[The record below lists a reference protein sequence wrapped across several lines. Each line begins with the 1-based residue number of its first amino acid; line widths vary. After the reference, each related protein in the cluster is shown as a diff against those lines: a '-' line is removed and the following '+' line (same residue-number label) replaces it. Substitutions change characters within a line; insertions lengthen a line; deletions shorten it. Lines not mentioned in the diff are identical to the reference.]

1 MKNIDVEIYISQMIT
16 FFEKN
21 PKDFIDLVGNIEK
34 EIFYNKMKERSL
46 KNVKEKKD
54 LILTKEQIIDIVI
67 ELQDPNLNEKKD
79 ITLVNLKNMTLDKYS
94 NKQFN
99 YDTFDLTN
107 SSNSTVSNTN
117 LSFCLALL
125 SKIMLI
131 SSRIKIKQRL
141 LRNS

>member
-46 KNVKEKKD
+46 KNVKEEKD
-54 LILTKEQIIDIVI
+54 LILSKEQIIDIVI

-79 ITLVNLKNMTLDKYS
+79 DIKNIENIILKTKFGNIFL
-94 NKQFN
+94 N
-99 YDTFDLTN
+99 
-107 SSNSTVSNTN
+107 
-117 LSFCLALL
+117 
-125 SKIMLI
+125 
-131 SSRIKIKQRL
+131 
-141 LRNS
+141 

>member
-79 ITLVNLKNMTLDKYS
+79 DIKNIENIILKTKFGNIFL
-94 NKQFN
+94 N
-99 YDTFDLTN
+99 
-107 SSNSTVSNTN
+107 
-117 LSFCLALL
+117 
-125 SKIMLI
+125 
-131 SSRIKIKQRL
+131 
-141 LRNS
+141 

>member
-21 PKDFIDLVGNIEK
+21 TKDFIDLVGNIEK

-79 ITLVNLKNMTLDKYS
+79 DIKNIENIILKTKFGNIFL
-94 NKQFN
+94 N
-99 YDTFDLTN
+99 
-107 SSNSTVSNTN
+107 
-117 LSFCLALL
+117 
-125 SKIMLI
+125 
-131 SSRIKIKQRL
+131 
-141 LRNS
+141 

>member
-46 KNVKEKKD
+46 KNVKEEKD
-54 LILTKEQIIDIVI
+54 LILSKKQIIDIVI

-79 ITLVNLKNMTLDKYS
+79 DIKNIENIILKTKFGNIFL
-94 NKQFN
+94 N
-99 YDTFDLTN
+99 
-107 SSNSTVSNTN
+107 
-117 LSFCLALL
+117 
-125 SKIMLI
+125 
-131 SSRIKIKQRL
+131 
-141 LRNS
+141 

>member
-46 KNVKEKKD
+46 KNVKEEKD
-54 LILTKEQIIDIVI
+54 LILSKEQISDIVI

-79 ITLVNLKNMTLDKYS
+79 DIKNIENIILKTKFGNIFL
-94 NKQFN
+94 N
-99 YDTFDLTN
+99 
-107 SSNSTVSNTN
+107 
-117 LSFCLALL
+117 
-125 SKIMLI
+125 
-131 SSRIKIKQRL
+131 
-141 LRNS
+141 

>member
-1 MKNIDVEIYISQMIT
+1 MTIDEDFFLVEFPDNMKQHCKGITSTLQFMKNIDVEIYISQMIT

-46 KNVKEKKD
+46 KNVKEEKD

-79 ITLVNLKNMTLDKYS
+79 DIKNIENIILKTKFGNIFL
-94 NKQFN
+94 N
-99 YDTFDLTN
+99 
-107 SSNSTVSNTN
+107 
-117 LSFCLALL
+117 
-125 SKIMLI
+125 
-131 SSRIKIKQRL
+131 
-141 LRNS
+141 

>member
-46 KNVKEKKD
+46 KNVKEETD
-54 LILTKEQIIDIVI
+54 LILSKEQIIDIVI

-79 ITLVNLKNMTLDKYS
+79 DIKNIENIILKTKFGNIFL
-94 NKQFN
+94 N
-99 YDTFDLTN
+99 
-107 SSNSTVSNTN
+107 
-117 LSFCLALL
+117 
-125 SKIMLI
+125 
-131 SSRIKIKQRL
+131 
-141 LRNS
+141 

>member
-46 KNVKEKKD
+46 KNVKEEKD
-54 LILTKEQIIDIVI
+54 LILSKEQIIDIVI

-79 ITLVNLKNMTLDKYS
+79 DIKNIENIILKTK
-94 NKQFN
+94 
-99 YDTFDLTN
+99 FDNIFLN
-107 SSNSTVSNTN
+107 
-117 LSFCLALL
+117 
-125 SKIMLI
+125 
-131 SSRIKIKQRL
+131 
-141 LRNS
+141 

>member
-46 KNVKEKKD
+46 KNVKEEKD

-79 ITLVNLKNMTLDKYS
+79 DIKNIENIILKTKFGNIFL
-94 NKQFN
+94 N
-99 YDTFDLTN
+99 
-107 SSNSTVSNTN
+107 
-117 LSFCLALL
+117 
-125 SKIMLI
+125 
-131 SSRIKIKQRL
+131 
-141 LRNS
+141 